1 MRHSKSAILIVA
13 FIASS
18 MYGQDA
24 AAPAAIYTP
33 TQVPGAAVQPGP
45 ARFDFHP
52 EKDGVY
58 KPGGDVKAPKVRH
71 TVPAELST
79 EAKTR
84 GAFTQFT
91 AVSKVSFVVDVQ
103 GVPQDICVMRPAGF
117 GLDEEAAK
125 AVRQYRFEPAKKN
138 GAPVAA
144 RAAIEVGFH
153 N

>member
-1 MRHSKSAILIVA
+1 MRHSKSAMLTVA
-13 FIASS
+13 LLVTSI
-18 MYGQDA
+18 YGQDA
-24 AAPAAIYTP
+24 AAPAVAYKP
-33 TQVPGAAVQPGP
+33 AQAPGAPAQACP

-58 KPGGDVKAPKVRH
+58 KPGGDVKAPKVKH
-71 TVPAELST
+71 SVPAELSA

-84 GAFTQFT
+84 GAFTPFT

-103 GVPQDICVMRPAGF
+103 GVPQDICIMRPAGF

-125 AVRQYRFEPAKKN
+125 AVRQYRFEPAKKS

-144 RAAIEVGFH
+144 RVAIEVGFK